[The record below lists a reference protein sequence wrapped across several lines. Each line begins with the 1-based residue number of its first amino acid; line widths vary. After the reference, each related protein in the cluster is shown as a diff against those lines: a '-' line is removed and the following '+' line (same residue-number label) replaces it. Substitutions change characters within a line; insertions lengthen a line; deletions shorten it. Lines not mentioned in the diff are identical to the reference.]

1 MPAPRLALLCAGFAA
16 VIALVAPA
24 RADAP
29 ALLAPPR
36 ADVAAPTLLDQ
47 PPAEVRA
54 GEVIE
59 LRWHDLPAAV
69 EELEI
74 LLSVDGGR
82 HFALRVSPEL
92 EARERVYRW
101 RVPNL
106 ATSDARLRIR
116 MGTREGER
124 ETATTRAFRII
135 GREGVPIERLQF
147 HEGTW
152 WTGIAEPWASPD
164 DLGLG
169 AATGWSNGAGWPGT
183 AEPPARI
190 DMPRAPTPS
199 PTFASRRPARA
210 PFLPGGSRSRRPAFV
225 PARN

>member
-1 MPAPRLALLCAGFAA
+1 MLAPRLAILCAGFAA
-16 VIALVAPA
+16 AIALAAPA

-29 ALLAPPR
+29 SPL
-36 ADVAAPTLLDQ
+36 VQ

-59 LRWHDLPAAV
+59 LRWHDLPATV

-124 ETATTRAFRII
+124 ETAPTRAFRII
-135 GREGVPIERLQF
+135 AREDAPIERILF

-152 WTGIAEPWASPD
+152 WTGVGEPWTSRGV
-164 DLGLG
+164 GLG
-169 AATGWSNGAGWPGT
+169 SASQGWSSGAGWPET
-183 AEPPARI
+183 AEPPTRF
-190 DMPRAPTPS
+190 DTPRAPTPLQ
-199 PTFASRRPARA
+199 TFASRGPARA
-210 PFLPGGSRSRRPAFV
+210 PSLACDSRSRRPAFI